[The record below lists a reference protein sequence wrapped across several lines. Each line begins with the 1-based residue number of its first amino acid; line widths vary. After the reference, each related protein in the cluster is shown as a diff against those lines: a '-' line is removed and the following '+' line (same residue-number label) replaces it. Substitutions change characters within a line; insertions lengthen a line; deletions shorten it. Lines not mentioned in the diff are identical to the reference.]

1 MKLSCPDCRGRL
13 VPVEGDHV
21 RCEAHGGE
29 FQVLYQ
35 RPEPPPPPADVT
47 VDPAAAGG
55 PPPLPGMPPPPPTPP
70 PPAEVHYCER
80 HPKVAAVARCAR
92 CATWSCATCDFA
104 FPGDIHLC
112 PRCAT
117 EPSATLSPRRKQLV
131 IWSYVLAGFATLVLG
146 LLMAGALGR
155 PGDGHTD
162 AQALGLV
169 YSVFIFLPALVG
181 LGLSFSARERRLPN
195 PPVLWGTLIWNVA
208 LCSLLTLLSI
218 VGILRK

>member
-1 MKLSCPDCRGRL
+1 MTY
-13 VPVEGDHV
+13 
-21 RCEAHGGE
+21 
-29 FQVLYQ
+29 FQVNEKCNGCLACVQ
-35 RPEPPPPPADVT
+35 NCPARALESHEQDGVQI
-47 VDPAAAGG
+47 
-55 PPPLPGMPPPPPTPP
+55 L
-70 PPAEVHYCER
+70 R
-80 HPKVAAVARCAR
+80 HNMARCAR

-117 EPSATLSPRRKQLV
+117 EPPATLSPRRKQLV